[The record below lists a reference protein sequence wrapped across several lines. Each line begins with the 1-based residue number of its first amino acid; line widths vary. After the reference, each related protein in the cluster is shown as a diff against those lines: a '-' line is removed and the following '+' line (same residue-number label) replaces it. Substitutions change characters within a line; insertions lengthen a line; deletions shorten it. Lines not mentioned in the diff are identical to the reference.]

1 LQARIVISWLF
12 PRFCCAFKRLAILF
26 VSRKIEYLSAFRSFQ
41 AAGRGAMQ
49 VDEFIFE
56 KRQRVGGKWEF

>member
-1 LQARIVISWLF
+1 LQARIVIASLF
-12 PRFCCAFKRLAILF
+12 PRFCCAYKRLAILF

-49 VDEFIFE
+49 VEFIFE